1 MSRRA
6 EIIQKT
12 QAALAELRSKYSL
25 TLGALRDER
34 FLEKAKRLGLLR
46 EVLSKTVIPCQVELR
61 DAGRANPC
69 LIVPE
74 SLPVEM
80 FPSYKRLALGG
91 QVESLTI
98 SEFSL
103 PRHLIA
109 AAWRHVGTWQGG
121 PMPILV
127 SIQGE
132 YKFLVRSNSLFFR
145 SGKYT
150 GSDLDATSPM
160 VPEEL
165 GLKRGRYEWGD
176 DLSSELTVVVA
187 EL

>member
-1 MSRRA
+1 MNRRA
-6 EIIQKT
+6 ETIQRT
-12 QAALAELRSKYSL
+12 QAALAELRSKHSL
-25 TLGALRDER
+25 TLGGSHDET
-34 FLEKAKRLGLLR
+34 FLEKAKRLGLPR
-46 EVLSKTVIPCQVELR
+46 DVLSKTVIPCQVELEGS
-61 DAGRANPC
+61 GRANPC
-69 LIVPE
+69 LIVPQ

-80 FPSYKRLALGG
+80 FPAHKRLALGG
-91 QVESLTI
+91 QVESLTL
-98 SEFSL
+98 SEFTM
-103 PRHLIA
+103 PKHLLA
-109 AAWRHVGTWQGG
+109 AAWRPVGTWQGG

-145 SGKYT
+145 SGRYT

-176 DLSSELTVVVA
+176 DMSNELTIVVA
-187 EL
+187 EF

>member
-1 MSRRA
+1 MNRA
-6 EIIQKT
+6 ETIQRT
-12 QAALAELRSKYSL
+12 QAGLAELRSKYSL
-25 TLGALRDER
+25 TLGASHGES
-34 FLEKAKRLGLLR
+34 FLEKAKRLGLAR

-61 DAGRANPC
+61 EAGRANPC
-69 LIVPE
+69 LIVPQ

-80 FPSYKRLALGG
+80 FPAHKRLALGG
-91 QVESLTI
+91 QVDSLTL
-98 SEFSL
+98 SEFAL
-103 PRHLIA
+103 PRHLVA
-109 AAWRHVGTWQGG
+109 AAWRPVGTWQGG

-145 SGKYT
+145 CGKYT

-160 VPEEL
+160 VPEEI

-176 DLSSELTVVVA
+176 DLSGELTIVA
-187 EL
+187 AEF